1 MNCRTCLKWKGV
13 TVSHDVCPLRET
25 LVCRRCCSRGH
36 STSECEDNNVWHP
49 SFIEELIP
57 IDLKEKYSISTTT
70 DYVAPVELEIAPHP
84 TRFLDIINDD
94 KWLREFMKN
103 HHVLKNT
110 ARKREENLARVQKW
124 ASDQGLYVRVLA
136 KEQIC

>member
-1 MNCRTCLKWKGV
+1 MQCRTCLKWKGLAI
-13 TVSHDVCPLRET
+13 THENCPLRET

-36 STSECEDNNVWHP
+36 STTECEDNNIWHP

-57 IDLKEKYSISTTT
+57 IDLKEKYHVSTTT
-70 DYVAPVELEIAPHP
+70 DYSAPIEQNINPHP

-136 KEQIC
+136 KEQA